1 MSIEGI
7 QSGESIALE
16 SVLEVEKESKKIDV
30 HISSFARPKICTA
43 FEEIKMIN
51 SSKVV
56 IILSDGSQW
65 ETKGENSKAV
75 YETVS
80 KNWTVGDDIRIDDT
94 DNKEF
99 ILKNAREKSAFLVSL
114 SKKCD
119 DVSKAFFI
127 TKVDPSGYAL
137 RTNDGKMWVAGY
149 FGSFTTQHWESGQ
162 RIVINK
168 STHGGRYED
177 YEMINPQDGS
187 SAWLTQVFV

>member
-1 MSIEGI
+1 MSVEGI

-16 SVLEVEKESKKIDV
+16 SVLEVEKESKKVDMD
-30 HISSFARPKICTA
+30 ISSFARPKICTA
-43 FEEIKMIN
+43 FEEIKLIN

-65 ETKGENSKAV
+65 KVKGENSKAV

-80 KNWTVGDDIRIDDT
+80 KSWAVGDDIRVDDT
-94 DNKEF
+94 DDKEF
-99 ILKNAREKSAFLVSL
+99 VLKNAREKSAFLVDL
-114 SKKCD
+114 SKKCA

-137 RTNDGKMWVAGY
+137 RTNDGQMWVAGY
-149 FGSFTTQHWESGQ
+149 FGSFTTQDWESGQ

-168 STHGGRYED
+168 STHGDQYED
-177 YEMINPQDGS
+177 YEMINPQDGF
-187 SAWLTQVFV
+187 SAWLTQVSV

>member
-1 MSIEGI
+1 MSVEGI
-7 QSGESIALE
+7 QSGENIALE
-16 SVLEVEKESKKIDV
+16 SVLEVEKESKKVDMD
-30 HISSFARPKICTA
+30 ISSFARPKICTA
-43 FEEIKMIN
+43 FKEVKMIN
-51 SSKVV
+51 CSKVV

-65 ETKGENSKAV
+65 KVKGENSNSV

-80 KNWTVGDDIRIDDT
+80 KNWTVGDDIRIDDA
-94 DNKEF
+94 DEDKF
-99 ILKNAREKSAFLVSL
+99 VIKNAREKSAFLVDL
-114 SKKCD
+114 SKKCA

-168 STHGGRYED
+168 STYGDRYED

>member
-1 MSIEGI
+1 MSVEGV
-7 QSGESIALE
+7 QSGENIAVEGTIEL
-16 SVLEVEKESKKIDV
+16 EKESKKVDM

-43 FEEIKMIN
+43 FEEIKLIN

-65 ETKGENSKAV
+65 KVKGENSKSV

-80 KNWTVGDDIRIDDT
+80 KNWKVGDDIRIKGDT
-94 DNKEF
+94 EHGL
-99 ILKNAREKSAFLVSL
+99 ILKNAREKSVFLVDL
-114 SKKCD
+114 SKKCA

-127 TKVDPSGYAL
+127 TKIDPSGYAL

-149 FGSFTTQHWESGQ
+149 FGSFTTQHWENGQ

-168 STHGGRYED
+168 STHGDRYED
-177 YEMINPQDGS
+177 YKMINPQDGS
-187 SAWLTQVFV
+187 TAWLTQVFV